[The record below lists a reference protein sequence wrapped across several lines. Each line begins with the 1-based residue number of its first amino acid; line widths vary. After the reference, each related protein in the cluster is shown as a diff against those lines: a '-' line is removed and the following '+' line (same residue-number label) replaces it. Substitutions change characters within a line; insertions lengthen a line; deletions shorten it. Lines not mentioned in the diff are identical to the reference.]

1 MSSLPYPPTAAE
13 VLKQFQDAFLEAM
26 DAKALCRRLA
36 LKGIIPEKVE
46 TEILRA
52 ESKEAANIILYRHLH
67 EQGTEADLRQLC
79 EIASMKKGY
88 GMMNE
93 LGRKILEQ
101 LL

>member
-1 MSSLPYPPTAAE
+1 
-13 VLKQFQDAFLEAM
+13 M
-26 DAKALCRRLA
+26 DAKALCRQLA

-52 ESKEAANIILYRHLH
+52 ESKNAANIILYRHLR
-67 EQGTEADLRQLC
+67 EQGTEANLCQLC
-79 EIASMKKGY
+79 EIASMETGY
-88 GMMNE
+88 GVMNE

>member
-1 MSSLPYPPTAAE
+1 
-13 VLKQFQDAFLEAM
+13 M

-52 ESKEAANIILYRHLH
+52 ESKNAANIILYRHLC
-67 EQGTEADLRQLC
+67 EQGTEANLHQLC
-79 EIASMKKGY
+79 EIASMETGY
-88 GMMNE
+88 GVMNE

>member
-1 MSSLPYPPTAAE
+1 
-13 VLKQFQDAFLEAM
+13 M

-52 ESKEAANIILYRHLH
+52 ESKNAANIILYRHLN

-79 EIASMKKGY
+79 EIASMETGY
-88 GMMNE
+88 GVMNE
-93 LGRKILEQ
+93 LVRKIQE
-101 LL
+101 LLL

>member
-1 MSSLPYPPTAAE
+1 
-13 VLKQFQDAFLEAM
+13 M
-26 DAKALCRRLA
+26 DAKALCGQLA
-36 LKGIIPEKVE
+36 LNGIIPEKVE

-52 ESKEAANIILYRHLH
+52 ESKNAANIILYRHLR

-79 EIASMKKGY
+79 EIASKETGY
-88 GMMNE
+88 GVMNE

>member
-1 MSSLPYPPTAAE
+1 
-13 VLKQFQDAFLEAM
+13 M